1 MDIVLI
7 LLVVNLL
14 YFVYKYLYLKYS
26 TINLDNSKIEE
37 LQISKPNEVNEIKEK
52 IEIKEVVNNKP
63 KQADIKEDVNDKF
76 KHNPDYLIPDE
87 EYTDASD
94 LGIGDISYD
103 LLNPCMAEDDENE
116 DTIVLDPNTT
126 VIENN
131 IIYLI
136 DKDANRADKIMMN
149 NNKITIGRLKNDVDY
164 HIDLKPISRKHA
176 YMYKK
181 ENKFYLKD
189 LGSKNKTYING
200 YELEAEKFYELN
212 NNDEI
217 TFGSKVFIFK
227 TEMN

>member
-87 EYTDASD
+87 E
-94 LGIGDISYD
+94 
-103 LLNPCMAEDDENE
+103 
-116 DTIVLDPNTT
+116 
-126 VIENN
+126 
-131 IIYLI
+131 
-136 DKDANRADKIMMN
+136 
-149 NNKITIGRLKNDVDY
+149 
-164 HIDLKPISRKHA
+164 
-176 YMYKK
+176 
-181 ENKFYLKD
+181 
-189 LGSKNKTYING
+189 
-200 YELEAEKFYELN
+200 
-212 NNDEI
+212 
-217 TFGSKVFIFK
+217 
-227 TEMN
+227 